1 MKGQKSDKFDNYVN
15 VTKKINHLPNRI
27 CFPGLCR
34 YFYATHDIPAIKYQ
48 KWHGSYYNCNNTNTI
63 PVMSI

>member
-27 CFPGLCR
+27 CVPGLCR

-48 KWHGSYYNCNNTNTI
+48 KMAWI
-63 PVMSI
+63 LL